1 MRAGNRVEKTRNE
14 TGFGALAH
22 VALPCIRFGPILA
35 GPAGMVP
42 AQVSG
47 AVA

>member
-1 MRAGNRVEKTRNE
+1 MRAGTRVEKTRNE
-14 TGFGALAH
+14 TGFGALGR